1 MYTVIYQVL
10 KVWTQHHFVLL
21 PRHWFSSTKSGQPL
35 IKLYICWTHWL
46 SAGIIM
52 MMRRRI
58 KIIRDLVWFP
68 VWGTSNS
75 EGKKELKQARLI
87 NKKACLQG
95 SKKTWIQACPLR
107 KQLSHFAC
115 QGSLL
120 THLSGWPLP
129 IGQESFESYLPS
141 KKIYSFQATQRDF
154 FWALLHNCTLSPS
167 LDSKLLVTVVM
178 MLQNLYSHGTISL
191 YRFFGRLQS
200 ISPWLHE

>member
-46 SAGIIM
+46 STGIIM

-95 SKKTWIQACPLR
+95 SKKPEFKLVLWGSSCHILLARGHFLLISVDGLCPLDKKALKVICPVR
-107 KQLSHFAC
+107 KSTR
-115 QGSLL
+115 SR
-120 THLSGWPLP
+120 LP
-129 IGQESFESYLPS
+129 NGTFFEPCYTTVHSVHPW
-141 KKIYSFQATQRDF
+141 TV
-154 FWALLHNCTLSPS
+154 NC
-167 LDSKLLVTVVM
+167 
-178 MLQNLYSHGTISL
+178 
-191 YRFFGRLQS
+191 
-200 ISPWLHE
+200 

>member
-46 SAGIIM
+46 STGIIM

-95 SKKTWIQACPLR
+95 SKKTWIQACPFG

-115 QGSLL
+115 QGHFLL
-120 THLSGWPLP
+120 V
-129 IGQESFESYLPS
+129 
-141 KKIYSFQATQRDF
+141 
-154 FWALLHNCTLSPS
+154 S
-167 LDSKLLVTVVM
+167 LDGPYPLDKKALKVICPVRKSTCSRLPDGTFFEPCYTTVHSV
-178 MLQNLYSHGTISL
+178 H
-191 YRFFGRLQS
+191 
-200 ISPWLHE
+200 PWTVNC